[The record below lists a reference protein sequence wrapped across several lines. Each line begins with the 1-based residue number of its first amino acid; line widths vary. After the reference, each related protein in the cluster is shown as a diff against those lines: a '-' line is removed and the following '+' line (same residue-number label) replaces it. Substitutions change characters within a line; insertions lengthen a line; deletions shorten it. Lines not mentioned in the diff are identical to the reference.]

1 MKVYD
6 GAMPEAT
13 ATPQPMLADVDD
25 FVAWVQGQRERYEFM
40 GGRLVM
46 MAGGSEDHNDVQI
59 NLLAS
64 MKRHLRGGPCKPNGS
79 DLLVRIDDR
88 TGRFPD
94 ASVTCGREGRHYV
107 TAPVAIFEILSPA
120 TELADRTD
128 KRRDYQRPASLR
140 HYVLIAQDAP
150 RVEIYSRTAGGWRF
164 EELDDLDA
172 ALPLEALDIT
182 LPLAE
187 IYDGLSLPAT
197 DAVSEEPGVSGG

>member
-1 MKVYD
+1 
-6 GAMPEAT
+6 MPEAT

-25 FVAWVQGQRERYEFM
+25 FLAWVQGQRERYEFA

-46 MAGGSEDHNDVQI
+46 MAGGSEDHNDIQV
-59 NLLAS
+59 NLLTS
-64 MKRHLRGGPCKPNGS
+64 LKRRLRGGPCKPNGS

-94 ASVTCGREGRHYV
+94 ASVTCGREGRHYI
-107 TAPVAIFEILSPA
+107 TAPVVILEILSPA

-128 KRRDYQRPASLR
+128 KRRDYQRLASLR

-150 RVEIYSRTAGGWRF
+150 RVEIYSRTTRGWRF
-164 EELDDLDA
+164 EETEGLDVVVA
-172 ALPLEALDIT
+172 LEALEIA

-187 IYDGLSLPAT
+187 IYDGLSFPAPSE
-197 DAVSEEPGVSGG
+197 AVSTG